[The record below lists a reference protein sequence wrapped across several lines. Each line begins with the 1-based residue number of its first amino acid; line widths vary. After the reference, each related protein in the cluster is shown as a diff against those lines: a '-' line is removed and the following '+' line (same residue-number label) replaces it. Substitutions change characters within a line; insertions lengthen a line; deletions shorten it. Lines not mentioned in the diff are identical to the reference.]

1 VRAGSDFGRTP
12 GTAGAALISDPHVH
26 GEARSRAPAEVRAG
40 AAALVPR
47 RAARVAAAG
56 TLESDPS
63 HRRSGLSMPG
73 RTARTL
79 NLILGA
85 WLFVSAFLWSHTPAD
100 RVNDWAVGLAIVV
113 FAVLAMSIPAVRW
126 VNTALGAWL
135 FISAFALPH
144 AHAGTRWNEVL
155 VGLFVFFISIV
166 PTEIE
171 AGRVENPAR
180 A

>member
-1 VRAGSDFGRTP
+1 
-12 GTAGAALISDPHVH
+12 
-26 GEARSRAPAEVRAG
+26 
-40 AAALVPR
+40 
-47 RAARVAAAG
+47 
-56 TLESDPS
+56 
-63 HRRSGLSMPG
+63 MPG

-155 VGLFVFFISIV
+155 VGLFVFFISIG